1 MQSIIKYHNNLNKL
15 DFTGFNTTDYNLF
28 FAICSQLSGDH
39 DLQVTLDFT
48 DLKKIADV
56 DKSNFTDAQFVSHL
70 KAMNRKLLSLNY
82 EAILSQNEIVQFVF
96 FQDFRIRLDDKKMDI
111 SINKYAV
118 YLLNDLKK
126 NFTAFE
132 LKQFMSL
139 ESKYAK
145 TLYRLLKQFR
155 STGDLMI
162 TAEDFR
168 DRLGIPK
175 AYTSK
180 IITRDIIKPTV
191 DALQDFFPHLTYEV
205 VRSSRQGRP
214 IKGYKFIFDAD
225 NEIDG
230 QMSVND
236 YPGVVPESMQPH
248 KRQRRKNANAG
259 MLTHD
264 YDIAAL
270 EQTLIHNK

>member
-1 MQSIIKYHNNLNKL
+1 
-15 DFTGFNTTDYNLF
+15 
-28 FAICSQLSGDH
+28 
-39 DLQVTLDFT
+39 
-48 DLKKIADV
+48 
-56 DKSNFTDAQFVSHL
+56 
-70 KAMNRKLLSLNY
+70 MNRKLLLLNY

-96 FQDFRIRLDDKKMDI
+96 FRT
-111 SINKYAV
+111 SAYAWMTRKWI
-118 YLLNDLKK
+118 YLSTNMLYIYSMTSK

-205 VRSSRQGRP
+205 IRSSRQGRP

-225 NEIDG
+225 HQLDG

-236 YPGVVPESMQPH
+236 YPGVVPSRCSRINGSGVRMPMP
-248 KRQRRKNANAG
+248 AC
-259 MLTHD
+259 
-264 YDIAAL
+264 
-270 EQTLIHNK
+270 

>member
-1 MQSIIKYHNNLNKL
+1 MQNLIKYHNDLNKL
-15 DFTGFNTTDYNLF
+15 SFTGFTEADYNLF
-28 FAICSQLSGDH
+28 FAICSEVQGQEEQTIVFDYDKLK
-39 DLQVTLDFT
+39 TLAGI
-48 DLKKIADV
+48 KKSYTTAEFSKRLAIMN
-56 DKSNFTDAQFVSHL
+56 KKLISLNFTLVNG
-70 KAMNRKLLSLNY
+70 M
-82 EAILSQNEIVQFVF
+82 
-96 FQDFRIRLDDKKMDI
+96 I
-111 SINKYAV
+111 SIDFVLFPRFKRNDDMQTLSVKVSEEGA
-118 YLLNDLKK
+118 YLLNHLKN
-126 NFTAFE
+126 NFTLIE
-132 LKQFMSL
+132 LRQFTSL

-145 TLYRLLKQFR
+145 TLYRLLKQFK

-180 IITRDIIKPTV
+180 IITRDVIKPTV
-191 DALQDFFPHLTYEV
+191 DALQDFFPHLTYDV
-205 VRSSRQGRP
+205 IRSSRQGRP

-225 NEIDG
+225 HQLDG